1 MDARRRR
8 LRHDDAAVASGRGP
22 RPREEGRRLRRE
34 SDGPGPGV
42 DAMPSF
48 LASVA
53 ETHSVS
59 CPVRP
64 TKTPL
69 PGAAAVLAARQAVDE
84 SPGPAYD
91 TARAYN
97 ATHKARAESP

>member
-1 MDARRRR
+1 MLSCLAHW
-8 LRHDDAAVASGRGP
+8 LICAQ
-22 RPREEGRRLRRE
+22 
-34 SDGPGPGV
+34 V

-53 ETHSVS
+53 ETPSVS
-59 CPVRP
+59 LPGASHQ
-64 TKTPL
+64 TPL
-69 PGAAAVLAARQAVDE
+69 PGAAAVLAARQAVGE

-97 ATHKARAESP
+97 ATHKGPPGVAMRRQHLVATCVEINE